1 MKKLAEE
8 LNVYNLKNEEDFFKI
23 YDKENITNLFKN
35 NILFLIENHNEW
47 YKEYF
52 IEYLYDDYLEEL
64 DDSYPSEMLENHSSA
79 FYDFKKAVEEYVE
92 DYYNDIFSYIY
103 QDLNIDEN
111 KIKFVYDLNDYLYNE
126 LDIDTIINDSMNSI
140 IEYLDKHDSDITEEL
155 KDMGIINN
163 EVTFYELYDLDDTIG
178 DSYTTTERI
187 DYDTR
192 DAAFVDVGGTCLVGE
207 NGQTHAQVIQD
218 WFNTFAEDEDDE
230 EYNPELQSKW
240 HRPKDTEVESLT
252 GAEYTVFG
260 HILNDCI
267 IIEDYNLNGVT
278 MEDVISDIDKA
289 GITYD
294 KIYEY
299 GGDEIQRVA
308 KVVK

>member
-1 MKKLAEE
+1 MRKLAEE
-8 LNVYNLKNEEDFFKI
+8 LDVYNLENEEDFFKI

-52 IEYLYDDYLEEL
+52 IEYLHDDYLEEL
-64 DDSYPSEMLENHSSA
+64 DDIYPSEMLENNSSA
-79 FYDFKKAVEEYVE
+79 FNNLQNAVEEYVD
-92 DYYNDIFSYIY
+92 DYYDDIFSYIY

-111 KIKFVYDLNDYLYNE
+111 KIKFVYDLNEYLYNE

-140 IEYLDKHDSDITEEL
+140 IEYLDEHDSDIVEEL
-155 KDMGIINN
+155 KNMGIINN
-163 EVTFYELYDLDDTIG
+163 EVAFYELSDLDDTIG
-178 DSYTTTERI
+178 DSYTTTNSI

-192 DAAFVDVGGTCLVGE
+192 DAAFVDVGGTCLIGE
-207 NGQTHAQVIQD
+207 NWQTHAQVIQD
-218 WFNTFAEDEDDE
+218 WFNTFAEDEEDE
-230 EYNPELQSKW
+230 EYNPELQSTW
-240 HRPKDTEVESLT
+240 HRPNDTEVEALT

-267 IIEDYNLNGVT
+267 IIEDYNLDGVT

-299 GGDEIQRVA
+299 GNNELQRVA
-308 KVVK
+308 KVIK